1 MKSTWQCSKALWE
14 DVVLKVNRAVVYV
27 DDPCAELLHWQ
38 GGMARL
44 LEAGAVDVREFS
56 SFEKADPNQK
66 KAVFIVSSML
76 RDSVTQD
83 VLKDVVEQS
92 NFQYV
97 VVISSVSTNVHAF
110 DRTGSAEVDDKQDF
124 DDMEDLL
131 LQWMGNMNYTAEIF
145 HIPLFTADI
154 CPGLFITPAFS
165 QVFPLLETDVQH
177 IQLQYNTTHKVKGD
191 KASFNSLSEIECHH
205 LPKALQ
211 ITFKRLACCFHAL
224 LSDLG
229 VREDLYSVGHT
240 SRLLAT
246 EIENYPPAKIRRK
259 NVSNRASVV
268 LIDRTLDLASPAG
281 HQLDTL
287 LDKITSVLPSLPRH
301 NADVMVD
308 MTPLCSIVKD
318 AKNVIVPGSLASGS
332 FSSQPTHLQ
341 NLVFGK
347 HKECLMA
354 VNRRLVEAATS
365 EKLPVNLAGKP
376 GRVTAE
382 QLDTTLNLFKGN
394 YAAIESHLDT
404 LQVAM
409 ATSQALKHQDTARH
423 DNLLSTEKNLIQL
436 VGDDS
441 SAGGLSHILTL
452 LKGQLQLPANQR
464 SHSLDDV
471 LMVLTF
477 LYSLSGGDCGDEEL
491 EVQDQLVEAILAE
504 KSDLPPVIHS
514 VVGDTVSGSIVR
526 DLLED
531 VWSKLEAVGAARE
544 DLKNFQSI
552 LEPST
557 AISPASMKPLLKTV
571 VEQIFSPDKPELT
584 DLEFKSSGLKDFLK
598 SGFGL
603 FMNVSKPRPSD
614 HPLLL
619 VFVVGG
625 VTATEVKQVRDVV
638 DKMKLDKQV
647 VIGSTRLLR
656 GTDVLQSIFCQNNV
670 DPDAVM

>member
-1 MKSTWQCSKALWE
+1 MKTTWQCSKALWE

-76 RDSVTQD
+76 RDSVTRD

-97 VVISSVSTNVHAF
+97 VVISTVSSNVLAF
-110 DRTGSAEVDDKQDF
+110 DRTGSAEVDDKHDF
-124 DDMEDLL
+124 DEIEDLL

-154 CPGLFITPAFS
+154 CPGLFVTPAFS

-177 IQLQYNTTHKVKGD
+177 VQLQYNTAHKVKGD
-191 KASFNSLSEIECHH
+191 KASFTSLSEIECQY

-211 ITFKRLACCFHAL
+211 VTFKRLACCFHAL

-229 VREDLYSVGHT
+229 VREDLYSMGHT

-259 NVSNRASVV
+259 NVSNRASVI

-332 FSSQPTHLQ
+332 FSSQPIHLQ

-347 HKECLMA
+347 HKA
-354 VNRRLVEAATS
+354 NQDV
-365 EKLPVNLAGKP
+365 
-376 GRVTAE
+376 VTAE
-382 QLDTTLNLFKGN
+382 QIDTTLSLFKGN

-409 ATSQALKHQDTARH
+409 ATSQALKHQDTSRH
-423 DNLLSTEKNLIQL
+423 DNLLSTEKNLVQL

-514 VVGDTVSGSIVR
+514 IVGDAVSGSIVR

-531 VWSKLEAVGAARE
+531 VWSKLEAVGTARD

-557 AISPASMKPLLKTV
+557 AISPASMKPLLKTI
-571 VEQIFSPDKPELT
+571 VEQIFSPDKPELV

-603 FMNVSKPRPSD
+603 FMNVSKPGPSD

-647 VIGSTRLLR
+647 VIGSTKLLR

>member
-1 MKSTWQCSKALWE
+1 MK
-14 DVVLKVNRAVVYV
+14 
-27 DDPCAELLHWQ
+27 LHC
-38 GGMARL
+38 
-44 LEAGAVDVREFS
+44 
-56 SFEKADPNQK
+56 
-66 KAVFIVSSML
+66 
-76 RDSVTQD
+76 T
-83 VLKDVVEQS
+83 
-92 NFQYV
+92 
-97 VVISSVSTNVHAF
+97 
-110 DRTGSAEVDDKQDF
+110 
-124 DDMEDLL
+124 
-131 LQWMGNMNYTAEIF
+131 LQNYTAEIF

-154 CPGLFITPAFS
+154 CPGLFVTPAFS

-177 IQLQYNTTHKVKGD
+177 VQLQYNTAHKVKGD
-191 KASFNSLSEIECHH
+191 KASFTSLSEIECQY

-211 ITFKRLACCFHAL
+211 VTFKRLACCFHAL
-224 LSDLG
+224 LSEG
-229 VREDLYSVGHT
+229 SGEDLW
-240 SRLLAT
+240 RML
-246 EIENYPPAKIRRK
+246 K
-259 NVSNRASVV
+259 AS
-268 LIDRTLDLASPAG
+268 LSQEA
-281 HQLDTL
+281 
-287 LDKITSVLPSLPRH
+287 
-301 NADVMVD
+301 
-308 MTPLCSIVKD
+308 
-318 AKNVIVPGSLASGS
+318 LASGS
-332 FSSQPTHLQ
+332 FSSQPIHLQ

-382 QLDTTLNLFKGN
+382 QIDTTLSLFKGN

-409 ATSQALKHQDTARH
+409 ATSQALKHQDTSRH
-423 DNLLSTEKNLIQL
+423 DNLLSTEKNLVQL

-471 LMVLTF
+471 LMVLMF

-514 VVGDTVSGSIVR
+514 IVGDAVSGSIVR

-531 VWSKLEAVGAARE
+531 VWSKLEAVGTARD

-557 AISPASMKPLLKTV
+557 AISPASMKPLLKTI
-571 VEQIFSPDKPELT
+571 VEQIFSPDKPELV

-647 VIGSTRLLR
+647 VIGSTKLLR
-656 GTDVLQSIFCQNNV
+656 GTDVLQSVFCQNNV